1 MYNNINILLVGN
13 DALVGELNGVGY
25 TQVTAVADSKT
36 AINEFVDK
44 HKHQPYDLTLITD
57 LSDGSEEE
65 LLESIVEIDPNHYVV
80 VLTEH
85 LTPDKVLSSIK
96 SGASGLISKP
106 FTANKLRMEL
116 EKFAF
121 LRDKKSAYS

>member
-1 MYNNINILLVGN
+1 MVQNLNILLVGDKN
-13 DALVGELNGVGY
+13 IVGELNEVGY
-25 TQVTAVADSKT
+25 TQVKAVADSK
-36 AINEFVDK
+36 AAMHEFVDK
-44 HKHQPYDLTLITD
+44 HKNQAYDLTLITD
-57 LSDGSEEE
+57 LADGSEEE
-65 LLESIVEIDPNHYVV
+65 LLKSIIEIDPQHYVV
-80 VLTEH
+80 MLTEH

>member
-13 DALVGELNGVGY
+13 DTLVGELRELGY
-25 TQVTAVADSKT
+25 TQVKAIADSKS
-36 AINEFVDK
+36 AIREFVEK
-44 HKHQPYDLTLITD
+44 HKNQDYDLTLITD
-57 LSDGSEEE
+57 LPDGSEEE
-65 LLESIVEIDPNHYVV
+65 LLKSIVEIDPNHYVV
-80 VLTEH
+80 ILTEH